1 MKQMIIILLV
11 LTFSS
16 CNTSK
21 SVQTDKEKVKI
32 AVDSTF
38 EQTLTNK
45 TIEIEWIL
53 SDDTTAIPLAP
64 KANNPETKENP
75 EITPKKIPR
84 YGKIKI
90 RVTQDT
96 IWSQGVVNIT
106 KKKISKSKK
115 KKQNQVLKPKRTKSH
130 FNFLYVIILAFCVK
144 YLWNHRKI
152 FKKIWNLIK

>member
-1 MKQMIIILLV
+1 MKQIIIILLV
-11 LTFSS
+11 LTLSS

-21 SVQTDKEKVKI
+21 SMQTDKEKVKI
-32 AVDSTF
+32 EVDSTF

-53 SDDTTAIPLAP
+53 SDDTITIPLAP

-96 IWSQGVVNIT
+96 IISQGKVNIT
-106 KKKISKSKK
+106 KKNITKSKK
-115 KKQNQVLKPKRTKSH
+115 KKQNQVLKPKKTKSR
-130 FNFLYVIILAFCVK
+130 FNFLYVIIFAFCVK
-144 YLWNHRKI
+144 FLLNHRNF

>member
-1 MKQMIIILLV
+1 MKQIIIILLV
-11 LTFSS
+11 LAFSS
-16 CNTSK
+16 CTSSK

-38 EQTLTNK
+38 SHILTNK

-53 SDDTTAIPLAP
+53 SDDTTAIPLDP

-90 RVTQDT
+90 GIRQDT
-96 IWSQGVVNIT
+96 IRSQGKVKVT
-106 KKKISKSKK
+106 KKKITKSKK
-115 KKQNQVLKPKRTKSH
+115 KKQNQVLKPKKTKSH
-130 FNFLYVIILAFCVK
+130 FNFIYVIIFAFCVK
-144 YLWNHRKI
+144 YLWNHRNF

>member
-1 MKQMIIILLV
+1 M
-11 LTFSS
+11 
-16 CNTSK
+16 
-21 SVQTDKEKVKI
+21 QTDKEKVKI
-32 AVDSTF
+32 EIDSTF
-38 EQTLTNK
+38 NHSLTNK

-53 SDDTTAIPLAP
+53 SDDTTAIPLDP
-64 KANNPETKENP
+64 KTNNPETKENP

-96 IWSQGVVNIT
+96 IWRQGKVNVT
-106 KKKISKSKK
+106 KKKITKSKE
-115 KKQNQVLKPKRTKSH
+115 KKQNQMLKPKKTKSL

-144 YLWNHRKI
+144 YLWDHRKI

>member
-1 MKQMIIILLV
+1 MKQIIIILLV

-16 CNTSK
+16 CNTNK

-38 EQTLTNK
+38 NQTLTNK

-53 SDDTTAIPLAP
+53 SDDTITMPLDP

-96 IWSQGVVNIT
+96 IRSQGKVRVT

-115 KKQNQVLKPKRTKSH
+115 KKQNQVLKPKKTKNH
-130 FNFLYVIILAFCVK
+130 FSFLYVIIFAFCVK
-144 YLWNHRKI
+144 YLWNHRNF

>member
-1 MKQMIIILLV
+1 MKQIIIILIV
-11 LTFSS
+11 IAFSS
-16 CNTSK
+16 CSSSK

-32 AVDSTF
+32 EIDSTF
-38 EQTLTNK
+38 NHTLTNK

-53 SDDTTAIPLAP
+53 SSDTITIPLDP

-90 RVTQDT
+90 KITQDT
-96 IWSQGVVNIT
+96 IWSKGKVNVT
-106 KKKISKSKK
+106 KKKITKSKK
-115 KKQNQVLKPKRTKSH
+115 KKQNQMLKPKKTKSY
-130 FNFLYVIILAFCVK
+130 FNFIYVIIFAFCVK
-144 YLWNHRKI
+144 YLWNHKNF

>member
-1 MKQMIIILLV
+1 MKQIIIILLV
-11 LTFSS
+11 LAFSS
-16 CNTSK
+16 CTSSK

-32 AVDSTF
+32 EIDSTF
-38 EQTLTNK
+38 NHILTNK
-45 TIEIEWIL
+45 TIEIEWIF

-90 RVTQDT
+90 RISQDT
-96 IWSQGVVNIT
+96 IRSQGKVKIAKKEIT
-106 KKKISKSKK
+106 KSKK
-115 KKQNQVLKPKRTKSH
+115 KKQNKVLKPKKTKSH

>member
-1 MKQMIIILLV
+1 MKQVIFILIV

-16 CNTSK
+16 CSSSK

-32 AVDSTF
+32 TIDSTF
-38 EQTLTNK
+38 SHTLTNK
-45 TIEIEWIL
+45 TIEIKWIL
-53 SDDTTAIPLAP
+53 SDDTIAIPLAP

-90 RVTQDT
+90 RITQDT
-96 IWSQGVVNIT
+96 IRSLGKVNVT
-106 KKKISKSKK
+106 KKKITKSKK
-115 KKQNQVLKPKRTKSH
+115 KKQNQVLKPKKTKSR
-130 FNFLYVIILAFCVK
+130 FNFLYGIIFAFCVK

>member
-1 MKQMIIILLV
+1 MKQIIIILLV
-11 LTFSS
+11 IAFSS
-16 CNTSK
+16 CSSSK

-45 TIEIEWIL
+45 TIEIEWIFA
-53 SDDTTAIPLAP
+53 DDTTAIPLAP
-64 KANNPETKENP
+64 KANNPETKGNP

-96 IWSQGVVNIT
+96 IWSQGKVKVT
-106 KKKISKSKK
+106 KKKITKSKK
-115 KKQNQVLKPKRTKSH
+115 KKQNQMLKPKKTKSH
-130 FNFLYVIILAFCVK
+130 FNFLYGIIFAFCVK